1 MGQNKTNGC
10 NQLHLPVDQRI
21 QIDFFFINQRVTN
34 RISFTVDVAT
44 SKYRMYP
51 LLGITA
57 HWTDEDWI
65 QREIGLCLSPLDG
78 PHSGENIRD
87 AFVHEID
94 ERFSLLNKVNYYTID
109 DFLLLK
115 K

>member
-1 MGQNKTNGC
+1 M
-10 NQLHLPVDQRI
+10 
-21 QIDFFFINQRVTN
+21 TN

-57 HWTDEDWI
+57 HWTDEEWI
-65 QREIGLCLSPLDG
+65 QREIGLCLNPLDG

-87 AFVHEID
+87 AFVDEID
-94 ERFSLLNKVNYYTID
+94 NRFSLLDKVNFIL
-109 DFLLLK
+109 FK
-115 K
+115 